1 MIEKIYQILLYPF
14 ALISYYFVTDTNEEF
29 ESVKEMKEY
38 HFQYEYSFDHVA
50 ICYLLIPQSLVIFSI
65 IKLASSIRGV
75 ISQNE

>member
-38 HFQYEYSFDHVA
+38 HFQYEYSFDDVA
-50 ICYLLIPQSLVIFSI
+50 ICYIGIPHLLIIYGIV
-65 IKLASSIRGV
+65 KLASYIGGV